1 MLYIIVSSTGAGEK
15 VEENSLYRTGNKSDR
30 SIYQSPARLL
40 FIIIFSVFIAETLIM
55 AVLSF
60 YPHISA
66 QTWIFL
72 DAALLVIIL
81 SPVLYCFVFKPL
93 LLQINE
99 RKQAEEKAKLAYAEL
114 RQVFHTAA
122 DGIRL
127 IDCSSNILR
136 VNETFAQM
144 SGVSKEEAKGKKCY
158 EVFPGPQCHTAKCS
172 LQRVLSGEEHIEF
185 EALRENRKGDKIP
198 CIVTATPFRSPDGEF
213 VGIVEDFRDISKRK
227 KAEKAL
233 KESEEKLNAM
243 LQSITD
249 HMSMIDKDFTI
260 VWVNDVEVNFLGYN
274 PVGKKCYEAY
284 YNRTEPCEPY
294 PCFMLKAL
302 QDGKVYER
310 DTRLLSK
317 DGKEVY
323 FHCTANVALMNKES
337 NPAGA
342 LIISRDVTESKKLEQ
357 QLMQA
362 QKMEAIGQ
370 LAGGI
375 AHDFNNILTAI
386 IGYSHMLQMEMEFN
400 ETLNGYL
407 TYILNS
413 AQRAANLTHALL
425 AFSRTQIIDTKPVDV
440 NEIILVLEKLLTRLI
455 GEDIELSTHL
465 THKDT
470 VVMADTTQIEQAL
483 MNLAT
488 NARDAMPD
496 GGSLIISTD
505 SVSLDDDFVNTYGFG
520 KQGNYA
526 MISFADTGQ
535 GMDDA
540 TRERI
545 FEPFFTT
552 KEVGKGTGLG
562 LAMVYGIVKQH
573 EGFINVYSEPG
584 KGTTFKIY
592 LPLSTSKVEQLK
604 QVERDDVKGGTETIL
619 VIEDD
624 AQVRDLTKKVLERVG
639 YRVIEAVDGSD
650 AVRVFHDY
658 KNIID
663 LVILDVIMPK
673 KNGKEVYEDLKKE
686 QPGVKVL
693 FTSGYT
699 ADIIQKKG
707 ILKDSQNFI
716 SKPVSP
722 GKLLE
727 TVRNILKKEAGRQ
740 TNA

>member
-1 MLYIIVSSTGAGEK
+1 
-15 VEENSLYRTGNKSDR
+15 
-30 SIYQSPARLL
+30 
-40 FIIIFSVFIAETLIM
+40 M

-60 YPHISA
+60 YPRISI
-66 QTWIFL
+66 QTWVFL

-81 SPVLYCFVFKPL
+81 SPVLYLFTFKPL

-127 IDCSSNILR
+127 IDLSSNILR

-144 SGVSKEEAKGKKCY
+144 SGVPKEEAKGKKCY
-158 EVFPGPQCHTAKCS
+158 DVFPGPQCHTETCS
-172 LQRVLSGEEHIEF
+172 LKRVLNGEEHIEF
-185 EALRENRKGDKIP
+185 EALRENKNGDKIP
-198 CIVTATPFRSPDGEF
+198 CIVTATPFRSPDGEL
-213 VGIVEDFRDISKRK
+213 VGIVEDFRDITKRK
-227 KAEKAL
+227 KAAQAL
-233 KESEEKLNAM
+233 RESEEKLNSI

-249 HMSMIDKDFTI
+249 NMSMIDKDFNI
-260 VWVNDVEVNFLGYN
+260 VWANDVQINFLGYN
-274 PVGKKCYEAY
+274 PVGKKCYEVY
-284 YNRTEPCEPY
+284 YNRMEPCEPY

-302 QDGKVYER
+302 QDEKVYER
-310 DTRLLSK
+310 DAQLLSK
-317 DGKEVY
+317 DGKAVY
-323 FHCTANVALMNKES
+323 FYCTANVALKDKE
-337 NPAGA
+337 NHPAGV

-386 IGYSHMLQMEMEFN
+386 IGYSHLLRMEMDFN
-400 ETLNGYL
+400 ETLHGYV

-425 AFSRTQIIDTKPVDV
+425 AFSRNQIINTKPVDI
-440 NEIILVLEKLLTRLI
+440 NEIVFVLEKLLTRLI

-465 THKDT
+465 THKDL
-470 VVMADTTQIEQAL
+470 VVMADTTHIEQAL

-496 GGSLIISTD
+496 GGSIIIRTD
-505 SVSLDDDFVNTYGFG
+505 VVRLEDDFINTYEFG

-526 MISFADTGQ
+526 MISFSDTGQ
-535 GMDDA
+535 GMDDV
-540 TRERI
+540 TRKRI

-562 LAMVYGIVKQH
+562 LSMVYGIVKQH
-573 EGFINVYSEPG
+573 EGFINVYSKPG

-592 LPLSTSKVEQLK
+592 LPLITSKAEQLK
-604 QVERDDVKGGTETIL
+604 QVEQTDLKGGTETIL

-624 AQVRDLTKKVLERVG
+624 TPVRELTKKVLEHAG
-639 YRVIEAVDGSD
+639 YRVIEAVDGID
-650 AVRVFHDY
+650 AERVFHNY
-658 KNIID
+658 KNIVD

-673 KNGKEVYEDLKKE
+673 KNGIEVYEDLRKE
-686 QPGVKVL
+686 NPDIKVL

-707 ILKDSQNFI
+707 ILKESQNFI
-716 SKPVSP
+716 LKPATP
-722 GKLLE
+722 QKLLE
-727 TVRNILKKEAGRQ
+727 TVRDILNKEPRRQ